1 MSRLLVVFCPVN
13 PRTLNQVAR
22 DDIDV
27 AGPGERFRWC
37 LIEHQGNDAET
48 RIDQEGTGTLSNVPF
63 ADEALVVMP
72 TVDVRL
78 VRTKVPLISGK
89 KLEALLPTLAEPYL
103 LDQRTPLRYQLLPP
117 TPGATGVDRTIA
129 ITSESWMTWLNDQLA
144 QLPVRTLTLIP
155 DCLLLDPA
163 DDNGTPTEL
172 LVDQQNTLGIFSARE
187 GSDWGAG
194 WVEADADPGA
204 LAAFAPNA
212 QRSILSNAWLMPRA
226 LAWLANKSPINLIQ
240 RQATKKPGKAAKD
253 KPLNPTRWRPKVE
266 WAHWRQPLRLAAG
279 LGAVYVIGSVLYL
292 GVLAISNWRWQ
303 NALAETTRQHLATPV
318 PDNAAAIAAFVR
330 QASAKVH
337 AQGKDTPADFL
348 PMAGKLQIL
357 LNSYPAGILES
368 VQYQSNGLAFTLR
381 NGKGVP
387 DASAIAKRARDLEI
401 ALLETGKNEYRML
414 PLAGLAGSENK

>member
-1 MSRLLVVFCPVN
+1 MSRLLVIFCPVN

-27 AGPGERFRWC
+27 AGPAERFRWC
-37 LIEHQGNDAET
+37 LIEHQGNNAEA
-48 RIDQEGTGTLSNVPF
+48 RIDQESTGTLSNVPF
-63 ADEALVVMP
+63 ADEALVIMP

-129 ITSESWMTWLNDQLA
+129 ITSESWMTWLSDQLA

-163 DDNGTPTEL
+163 DDSGGPSEF
-172 LVDQQNTLGIFSARE
+172 LVDQQNSLCIFSARE

-194 WVEADADPGA
+194 WIEADADPA
-204 LAAFAPNA
+204 VLAALTPNA
-212 QRSILSNAWLMPRA
+212 RRSLLNNAWLMPRA

-240 RQATKKPGKAAKD
+240 RQTAKKPEKRAKD
-253 KPLNPTRWRPKVE
+253 HRQNLTRWRPKVE
-266 WAHWRQPLRLAAG
+266 WAHWQQPLRLAAG
-279 LGAVYVIGSVLYL
+279 LGAVYILGSVLYL

-303 NALAETTRQHLATPV
+303 NTLAETTRQHLATPV
-318 PDNAAAIAAFVR
+318 PDNAAAIAAFIR

-387 DASAIAKRARDLEI
+387 ESGEIAKRARDLEI

-414 PLAGLAGSENK
+414 PLAGLAGSESR